1 MTVAFVFSG
10 GTNLGAVQ
18 VGMALALADHEVTPD
33 LIVGTSVGAV
43 NGAWLASGRAPDGLA
58 TLWRAIRRRDVF
70 PLRPMTGL
78 AGFAGRRR
86 HFVPDSGLRRLL
98 REHLTF
104 DRIENAPIPLAVVAT
119 DAATGAQVVLDHGPL
134 VRAVL
139 ASAALP
145 AVFPPVRID
154 GRLLID
160 GGIANNTPIT
170 LAIEAGATEVWVLT
184 TGYACSLSE
193 PPTGAIALGL
203 HAVSLLVQQRLSLE
217 LATRTYPVP
226 VHVIPPPCPIT
237 AAPTDFTQTSELI
250 DRARSL
256 TRQWVTNG
264 CPDVTTATPHTHVH
278 RAPSTPGPKF
288 GRQLLHHRVPDPT
301 TAATASPIDRTKEP
315 DQP

>member
-18 VGMALALADHEVTPD
+18 VGMALALADHGIRPD

-58 TLWRAIRRRDVF
+58 TLWRTIRRRDVF

-104 DRIENAPIPLAVVAT
+104 DRIEDAPIPLAVVAT
-119 DAATGAQVVLDHGPL
+119 DAATGAQVILDTGPL
-134 VRAVL
+134 VPAVL

-145 AVFPPVRID
+145 AIFPPVRID
-154 GRLLID
+154 GRLLVD

-170 LAIEAGATEVWVLT
+170 LAVAAGATEVWVLT
-184 TGYACSLSE
+184 TGYACALTE
-193 PPTGAIALGL
+193 PPASAIALGL

-217 LATRTYPVP
+217 LAARTYPVP

-237 AAPTDFTQTSELI
+237 AAPTDFSQTSELI
-250 DRARSL
+250 DRSQTL
-256 TRQWVTNG
+256 THHWITNS
-264 CPDVTTATPHTHVH
+264 CPEVPTAPPHSHVH
-278 RAPSTPGPKF
+278 QAQSTPGPKV
-288 GRQLLHHRVPDPT
+288 GRQVLLHRVPDPT
-301 TAATASPIDRTKEP
+301 TATPEP
-315 DQP
+315 SRSNQGA